1 MKPEKIRIT
10 VSPPDYCRM
19 RFPAGILFT
28 LWLIFGIQRTQAV
41 DLNMSDMAFDDQYE
55 GCIEDMENNISSL
68 LAKEKQTNPEFSSTW
83 DAAEKRWNTEKPS
96 VPSGFRDEY
105 GIAIMAYSNKN
116 SNLYSNFNSAVRNY
130 SSRDTF
136 HYHSLHFLMT
146 RAVVLLRSSCWWSP
160 CLVYRGMKDI
170 FFEHKGGN
178 VRFGQFSSSSTSQK
192 VAESFGD
199 DTFFTFTSC
208 FGAQINKY
216 SYYPEE
222 EEVLIPV
229 DEVFTV
235 TNFTKQGG
243 KNRFVLET
251 TKTRCHYYNCDYLN
265 KGGKSSTCVFSRGT
279 RMYSSLVVIA
289 LLLCQFF
296 IFK

>member
-1 MKPEKIRIT
+1 
-10 VSPPDYCRM
+10 M

-55 GCIEDMENNISSL
+55 GCIGEMENNISSL
-68 LAKEKQTNPEFSSTW
+68 LAKEKQADPEFSSTW
-83 DAAEKRWNTEKPS
+83 DAAEKRWKTKKPS

-105 GIAIMAYSNKN
+105 GIAIMAYSNKT

-146 RAVVLLRSSCWWSP
+146 RAVVLLRSSCRWSP
-160 CLVYRGMKDI
+160 RSVYRGMKGI
-170 FFEHKGGN
+170 YFEPKEIGVK

-192 VAESFGD
+192 VAEGFGN

-208 FGAQINKY
+208 FGAQIKKY
-216 SYYPEE
+216 SLYPGE

-235 TNFTKQGG
+235 TNFTKQEG
-243 KNRFVLET
+243 KNRFVLKT

-265 KGGKSSTCVFSRGT
+265 KGGKSSICVPSRGT